1 MVASLVHRLET
12 ELQGVRSWCGTTL
25 GYGRTRICTQ
35 TVRLGPGRDSSPSL
49 GAGLHGS
56 SPHLPAPFLL
66 HTHPRPF
73 AHTTLLLEA
82 RWAAR
87 PQGPDKL
94 GCRLGKRDTAFSPA
108 VTQWQGR
115 PSSLSALS
123 EAGRIEETGRRGC
136 QGSGK
141 VTSRLAFVWA
151 CASSGHHRRGP
162 RGRGG
167 GRQWPSSSLFCPA
180 FTVSPF

>member
-82 RWAAR
+82 RWAA
-87 PQGPDKL
+87 PPPSGQE
-94 GCRLGKRDTAFSPA
+94 DTAAQLPWPRPRSNPWGREIWQEPCRAARWVPA
-108 VTQWQGR
+108 LPSTLDLELSR
-115 PSSLSALS
+115 PLSD
-123 EAGRIEETGRRGC
+123 TRG
-136 QGSGK
+136 
-141 VTSRLAFVWA
+141 
-151 CASSGHHRRGP
+151 
-162 RGRGG
+162 
-167 GRQWPSSSLFCPA
+167 
-180 FTVSPF
+180 